1 MFNVSIIS
9 NLNPVKINNI
19 SKLSFK
25 GDMQNEDSFVK
36 SSDEMK
42 KSWKYLTP
50 VRNPIVRQ
58 QFEKHFSEDTHY
70 LHDGSNGEWF
80 IKDEKK
86 GNDTIYYAAEKHPAR
101 VKEIR
106 VFGKKGNIVK
116 NSGVVAKTAKLTLD
130 KESKTYISQPV
141 NVKTKEGVK
150 SAVMRYEWIDE
161 QSKMFLKSIKLQE
174 AV

>member
-9 NLNPVKINNI
+9 NLSPVKINNI

-130 KESKTYISQPV
+130 KESNTYIAQPV
-141 NVKTKEGVK
+141 NVKTKEGIK
-150 SAVMRYEWIDE
+150 SAVMSYIWIDE
-161 QSKMFLKSIKLQE
+161 QSKMFLKSIKLGD
-174 AV
+174 AI

>member
-1 MFNVSIIS
+1 MNVSIIS

-25 GDMQNEDSFVK
+25 CDMQNEDSFVK

-130 KESKTYISQPV
+130 KESNTYISQPV

-174 AV
+174 SV

>member
-1 MFNVSIIS
+1 MYTDYVSKQKKEKKRSQKEKDNQEKIS
-9 NLNPVKINNI
+9 IAVTTIQAFIDDKKCNSIEYFCKINNI

-80 IKDEKK
+80 IKDEK
-86 GNDTIYYAAEKHPAR
+86 NRCFDRCRHECR
-101 VKEIR
+101 
-106 VFGKKGNIVK
+106 
-116 NSGVVAKTAKLTLD
+116 
-130 KESKTYISQPV
+130 
-141 NVKTKEGVK
+141 
-150 SAVMRYEWIDE
+150 EWY
-161 QSKMFLKSIKLQE
+161 QYVS
-174 AV
+174 

>member
-130 KESKTYISQPV
+130 KESNTYISQPV

>member
-1 MFNVSIIS
+1 MINLLNFPAVKTVKFNSSRSV
-9 NLNPVKINNI
+9 P
-19 SKLSFK
+19 FK
-25 GDMQNEDSFVK
+25 GDMQNQDSFVK

-130 KESKTYISQPV
+130 KESNTYIAQPV
-141 NVKTKEGVK
+141 NVKTKEGIK
-150 SAVMRYEWIDE
+150 SAVMSYIWIDE

-174 AV
+174 SV

>member
-1 MFNVSIIS
+1 MINLLNFPVVNAVKFNGSRLVSFNGAVDKS
-9 NLNPVKINNI
+9 
-19 SKLSFK
+19 
-25 GDMQNEDSFVK
+25 DSFVK
-36 SSDEMK
+36 STDEMK
-42 KSWKYLTP
+42 KSWTYLTP

-70 LHDGSNGEWF
+70 LHDGRNGEWF

-130 KESKTYISQPV
+130 KESNTYIAQPV
-141 NVKTKEGVK
+141 NVKTKEGIK
-150 SAVMRYEWIDE
+150 SATMSYVWIDE
-161 QSKMFLKSIKLQE
+161 QSKMFLKSIKLGD
-174 AV
+174 AI